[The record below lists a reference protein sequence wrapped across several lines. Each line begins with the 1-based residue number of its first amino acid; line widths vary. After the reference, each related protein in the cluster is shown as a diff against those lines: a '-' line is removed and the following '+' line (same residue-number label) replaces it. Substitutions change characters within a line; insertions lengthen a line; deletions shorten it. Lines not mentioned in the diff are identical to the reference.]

1 MRQVGQGTAVARS
14 PLGLIGPGTGLGVSG
29 LLPAD
34 GGRSAIPINGEGG
47 YVTLAGTT
55 PLEDAVIARLRE
67 RFGHASAERAV
78 SGPGL
83 VNLHTALCELDG
95 AAAEALDA
103 AAISAR
109 AQAGDARAVQAVELF
124 FAFLGTV
131 AGNLAL
137 SLGARGGMYI
147 GGGIVP
153 RLGDRIDASAFRERF
168 EAKGR
173 FRDYLRGI
181 PTFVVQASTSPALL
195 GAARALEDL

>member
-1 MRQVGQGTAVARS
+1 M
-14 PLGLIGPGTGLGVSG
+14 
-29 LLPAD
+29 
-34 GGRSAIPINGEGG
+34 N
-47 YVTLAGTT
+47 
-55 PLEDAVIARLRE
+55 
-67 RFGHASAERAV
+67 
-78 SGPGL
+78 
-83 VNLHTALCELDG
+83 
-95 AAAEALDA
+95 LDA